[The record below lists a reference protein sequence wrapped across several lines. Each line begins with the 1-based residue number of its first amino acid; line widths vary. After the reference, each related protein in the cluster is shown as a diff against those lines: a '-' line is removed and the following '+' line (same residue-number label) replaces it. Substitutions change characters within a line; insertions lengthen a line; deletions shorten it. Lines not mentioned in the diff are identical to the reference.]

1 MPRVTDP
8 STITSG
14 GGLSD
19 APLST
24 QQPLTS
30 HLQDPGASHAA
41 SSVVA
46 ENPYSLG
53 SSTNVQNALGE
64 LSPLIPP
71 EPAPLGSEGVAWLG
85 SNNTGI
91 PDWGILKLRDGAI
104 PPTGNTGADVRG
116 VYPYYYRAPVGYDG
130 VGLTGT
136 GLDPVSDPTFNYYDS
151 IGSPT
156 YTGCGVGQAHAG
168 FATVS
173 MAGGPADGFPS
184 WRILPPI
191 TDPAV
196 VVSGIASP
204 ADRGVLALVKWGAG
218 ILAAP
223 GALTTTADVLARCP
237 AAILLGQGLSGADG
251 QPGGIFSETG
261 GDLRAI
267 GSVQFSA
274 NPAAGYTVT
283 IDLTSLGLQ
292 SIVFLAVG
300 SLSGAPREFV
310 RSGTASTTALNF
322 AQAVNNILFPGVLVA
337 KPSGTLV
344 TITIAQP
351 GTSGNDAS
359 FATSSGSITLVQ
371 PAGGTDGANSPY
383 NVPGRVG
390 GQYNLEEIHTGV
402 STTSGPSPYLNP
414 AAGQVRLLTD
424 PRAFPTAGTPTT
436 AGGIPILGATAS
448 AVGTVAATY
457 LPYGLGGGTTG
468 NFFAYRLPYLADYS
482 VATGLVYTPTSE
494 KSRYTTKLPP
504 ATAGDL
510 TAAGDYDNFV
520 RDFWSYQV
528 ARYRHRF
535 VIGTGAPG
543 SLRRDGSYALVHF
556 RTERAFE
563 AYVRDG
569 VVPTE
574 DTIYSVNMVSWSGSA
589 QLLNLVDDTSPPV
602 IGEPYHLHRS
612 EIEEDPNNGAA
623 PSLGGGSDWTLSSTL
638 DSTWYSGIRY
648 LVPRSPGAANAPALG
663 ITSLNITLTG
673 LFNATYRTHDKIP
686 VAGPLSSDNRKYALN
701 MNPVF
706 ISLGSFIGQGT
717 ESPVASGIT
726 IGTMTLFPG
735 SLGEVRRQRIEL
747 GYADLTSGSDSP
759 ATGASATITAGA
771 VMADSIT
778 FAGDTDTPI
787 FTQDARLRVFVRR
800 PLAVSAT
807 PGPTVG
813 FPLSSIGGNTGSSRG
828 FTVTETAGDTIL
840 YHSMKETNLIPA
852 SETVPY
858 GNASN
863 PAKAGYSATKDR
875 SERFLD
881 EVYRYP
887 VDWSPLGAGNDL
899 DQLLGPGLPHG
910 VGAINV
916 LVRPL
921 AATNY
926 EGYYLQGYHADNTY
940 VTLNQEA
947 QVAGLPPRNPSAS
960 EGLTA
965 PFPSRGIVMYPQ
977 KDYSTGYTPVGANYS
992 GCTGTKVYIRAFD
1005 GGAANVG
1012 ATTLRFKIWGV
1023 TLSDFAYL
1031 APGPGNLN
1039 LSLGIK
1045 VPGKTSW
1052 MDAGRADGSGPSKQD
1067 VAADGAGCLVVGAN
1081 TFDGT
1086 DAATQIRYAQI
1097 EINLGVPG
1105 ALFLNTETPARC
1117 PVLVAIGFKD
1127 TVAAK
1132 AYNFEQGGEDGPT
1145 TSCRG
1150 FVGVDLIYPAV

>member
-1 MPRVTDP
+1 MPRVNDP

-19 APLST
+19 SPLST

-30 HLQDPGASHAA
+30 HLGDPGAAHPA
-41 SSVVA
+41 SSVTA
-46 ENPYSLG
+46 ENTYLQWSG
-53 SSTNVQNALGE
+53 TSVQNALGD

-71 EPAPLGSEGVAWLG
+71 EPGPLGSDGVAWLG
-85 SNNTGI
+85 STNTGI

-104 PPTGNTGADVRG
+104 PPTGNTSADVRG

-136 GLDPVSDPTFNYYDS
+136 GLDPVSDPTFNYYD
-151 IGSPT
+151 IGGYPT
-156 YTGCGVGQAHAG
+156 YTGCGEGQAHAG

-173 MAGGPADGFPS
+173 MAGGAADGFPS

-196 VVSGIASP
+196 VVSGIVSP
-204 ADRGVLALVKWGAG
+204 ADRGVLALVKWDAG
-218 ILAAP
+218 TLAAP
-223 GALTTTADVLARCP
+223 GALTTTANVLARCP
-237 AAILLGQGLSGADG
+237 AALLLGQGLSGADG
-251 QPGGIFSETG
+251 QPGGIFEEAG
-261 GDLRAI
+261 GDLRSV
-267 GSVQFSA
+267 GSVEFSA

-283 IDLTSLGLQ
+283 LDLTPLGLQ
-292 SIVFLAVG
+292 NIVFLSVG
-300 SLSGAPREFV
+300 SLSGAPLEFV

-322 AQAVNNILFPGVLVA
+322 ARVVNDVLFPGVLVA

-344 TITIAQP
+344 TITLAQP
-351 GTSGNDAS
+351 GTAGNFVS

-371 PAGGTDGANSPY
+371 PSGGTDDANSPY

-390 GQYNLEEIHTGV
+390 GQYNLDEIHTGS
-402 STTSGPSPYLNP
+402 STTAGPSPYTNP

-424 PRAFPTAGTPTT
+424 SRAFPTAGTPTT
-436 AGGIPILGATAS
+436 AGGIPILGATAF
-448 AVGTVAATY
+448 AVGTSAATY

-482 VATGLVYTPTSE
+482 VATGLIYTAAAE
-494 KSRYTTKLPP
+494 KTRYTSKLPP
-504 ATAGDL
+504 ATAGSL
-510 TAAGDYDNFV
+510 TAAGAYDDFTK
-520 RDFWSYQV
+520 DFWAYQV

-574 DTIYSVNMVSWSGSA
+574 DNLYSVNMVSWSGSA
-589 QLLNLVDDTSPPV
+589 QMLNLADDTSPPV
-602 IGEPYHLHRS
+602 IADPYHLHRS
-612 EIEEDPNNGAA
+612 EIEEDPNTGAA
-623 PSLGGGSDWTLSSTL
+623 PALGGGSDWTFDATL

-648 LVPRSPGAANAPALG
+648 LVPRAPGSASAPAVG

-686 VAGPLSSDNRKYALN
+686 VAGPLFSDNRRFFLN

-726 IGTMTLFPG
+726 IGTMSLFPG
-735 SLGEVRRQRIEL
+735 SLGEVRRQRIEF
-747 GYADLTSGSDSP
+747 GYADLTAGSDSP
-759 ATGASATITAGA
+759 ATGDSATIVAGA

-778 FAGDTDTPI
+778 FAGDTDTPV
-787 FTQDARLRVFVRR
+787 FTQDAKLRVFVRR

-807 PGPTVG
+807 PGVTLG
-813 FPLSSIGGNTGSSRG
+813 YPLSSIGGNTASSRG
-828 FTVTETAGDTIL
+828 FTITETGGDTIL
-840 YHSMKETNLIPA
+840 YHSMKETNAVPA
-852 SETVPY
+852 SETVVY
-858 GNASN
+858 GNAAN

-887 VDWSPLGAGNDL
+887 ADWSPLGAGNDL

-910 VGAINV
+910 VAPVNV

-921 AATNY
+921 AATDY
-926 EGYYLQGYHADNTY
+926 EGYYIQSYHMDAAYLT
-940 VTLNQEA
+940 TEPEA
-947 QVAGLPPRNPSAS
+947 QVAGLPPRNPPAS
-960 EGLTA
+960 EGLVA
-965 PFPSRGIVMYPQ
+965 PLPSRGLLMYPQ
-977 KDYSTGYTPVGANYS
+977 KDYSTGYTPVGADYS
-992 GCTGTKVYIRAFD
+992 GCTGPRIYIRAFD

-1012 ATTLRFKIWGV
+1012 AAVIRLKFWGV
-1023 TLSDFAYL
+1023 TLADFAYL

-1039 LSLGIK
+1039 LSIGIK

-1067 VAADGAGCLVVGAN
+1067 VALDGAGCQVVGAN

-1086 DAATQIRYAQI
+1086 DAATQIHYAQV
-1097 EINLGVPG
+1097 EINLGTPG
-1105 ALFLNTETPARC
+1105 ALFLSTETRC

-1127 TVAAK
+1127 TVAAR

-1150 FVGVDLIYPAV
+1150 FVGVDLTYPAV